1 MSEST
6 DSPNPDDNGGK
17 EYPLGDF
24 WEYHDGYDIVRS
36 NTRIVA
42 LVVVSR
48 AQSTAK
54 ELRFYSWVKRG
65 EEWKVELARLG
76 TKKWNWEKIAIKAN
90 VLKQEYGIA

>member
-1 MSEST
+1 MSV
-6 DSPNPDDNGGK
+6 DDGGK
-17 EYPLGDF
+17 KYPLGDF

-36 NTRIVA
+36 NNRIVA

-65 EEWKVELARLG
+65 EEWRKFRSWALSQNWRA
-76 TKKWNWEKIAIKAN
+76 TKLRHAPTGPM
-90 VLKQEYGIA
+90 L